1 MSPNMILIS
10 YFIKHDYDVWFENE
24 KLSDKAESI
33 DKEESTDLL
42 SYLQKYVF
50 QKNKRH
56 KC

>member
-10 YFIKHDYDVWFENE
+10 YFIKHDYGVWFENE